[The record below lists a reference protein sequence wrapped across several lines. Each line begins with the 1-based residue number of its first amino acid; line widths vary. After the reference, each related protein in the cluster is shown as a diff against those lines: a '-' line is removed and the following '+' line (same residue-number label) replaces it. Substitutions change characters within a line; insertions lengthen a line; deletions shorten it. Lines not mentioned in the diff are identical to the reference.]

1 MTRYQKVL
9 WSEGL
14 FLTPHHFQQWDRY
27 YEDLVNSRLRGL
39 STLGWGVEELEI
51 NKEALQIGVF
61 EVRQCKSV
69 LPDGLTVNIPE
80 VDAPPPSRNFMAL
93 FPSASERL
101 GVYIGIPVLREA
113 DRNLAAE
120 DDPQDS
126 LTRYRTRIVSVPD
139 ENTGE
144 NQQPIPLAAKN
155 LRLLFGEDSLQD
167 HVALKIA
174 EVRRTG
180 DGRVA
185 LDEGFI
191 PPVLSLSASKF
202 LTDTVRGLF
211 EILCAKSAILSRQ
224 RREKSEGL
232 ADFTTSDVR
241 NFWLLHTVNSYIPL
255 FMHFDHVQRIHPEQL
270 YLAMARLAAALT
282 TFVTDEGGPADLPKY
297 FHTELT
303 RTFTELKRKLVVLLE
318 KAIDVRCIPIPLER
332 TKESLYVGRIL
343 DETLLKHAQ
352 FFLGVSARMPEVQLV
367 EDVPTISK
375 IASLDTIPYL
385 LRQAL
390 PGVRL
395 SLAANPPGPVPV
407 RLGFKYFRLEK
418 QGPHWEAIS
427 ASRSICLHFPAK
439 FADLKLEL
447 FAVKD

>member
-39 STLGWGVEELEI
+39 STFSWGVEDLEI
-51 NKEALQIGVF
+51 NKEALQNGVL
-61 EVRQCKSV
+61 EVLRCKSV
-69 LPDGLTVNIPE
+69 LPDGLPVNIPE
-80 VDAPPPSRNFMAL
+80 VDAPPPSREFMSI
-93 FPSASERL
+93 FPSANERL
-101 GVYIGIPVLREA
+101 GVYIGIPIFRAE
-113 DRNLAAE
+113 DRNLAVDE
-120 DDPQDS
+120 NEPDS
-126 LTRYRTRIVSVPD
+126 MVRYRTRIVSVPD

-144 NQQPIPLAAKN
+144 NRQPIQLAAKN
-155 LRLLFGEDSLQD
+155 LHLLFGEGSLQN

-174 EVRRTG
+174 ELKRTG
-180 DGRVA
+180 
-185 LDEGFI
+185 EGTVVLEDNFI
-191 PPVLSLSASKF
+191 PAVLTLSASKP
-202 LTDTVRGLF
+202 LTDIVRGLF

-224 RREKSEGL
+224 CREKGEGL
-232 ADFTTSDVR
+232 VDFTTSDVR

-255 FMHFDHVQRIHPEQL
+255 MMHYDHVQRIHPEQL
-270 YLAMARLAAALT
+270 YFAMGRLAAELT

-303 RTFTELKRKLVVLLE
+303 RTFAELKRKVIVLLE
-318 KAIDVRCIPIPLER
+318 KAVDVRCFPIPLER
-332 TKESLYVGRIL
+332 TEQSLYVGRIL
-343 DETLLKHAQ
+343 DDTLLKHAQ
-352 FFLGVSARMPEVQLV
+352 FFLGVSAKMPEAQLIK
-367 EDVPTISK
+367 DVPGSSK

-395 SLAANPPGPVPV
+395 GMVAVPPVPV
-407 RLGFKYFRLEK
+407 RMGFKYFRLEK
-418 QGPHWEAIS
+418 QGTYWEAIS
-427 ASRSICLHFPAK
+427 ASRSICVHFPAS
-439 FADLKLEL
+439 FSDLKLEL